1 VAYQVYDVTGS
12 VTEGKNA
19 IAAYLAPGWYA
30 TPLQGSQEPYNYGN
44 SPPALRAQLRIEH
57 NDGSVEWVNTDESW
71 KADVSPIE
79 KAEIY
84 DGESYDARRE
94 QRGWNTA
101 QFSDAAWKSAQA
113 IQPNEPEINA
123 QDYPPIRVEMEL
135 HAKSVTEPKPGVYV
149 LDFGQNMAAIPAL
162 RVQCHAGTTIR
173 LRFVEVLIRTA
184 RSIRRTCARH
194 WRAMSTRCREREWK
208 STSPIYVSRIPVCG
222 DFRAA
227 IKGLGGYRNRAS
239 DPYSCT
245 VRAGG
250 PSHHCG

>member
-123 QDYPPIRVEMEL
+123 QDYPPIRMEMEL

-162 RVQCHAGTTIR
+162 RVQGHAGTTIW
-173 LRFVEVLIRTA
+173 LRFAEVLNPDGTIYTENLRTA
-184 RSIRRTCARH
+184 T
-194 WRAMSTRCREREWK
+194 
-208 STSPIYVSRIPVCG
+208 
-222 DFRAA
+222 
-227 IKGLGGYRNRAS
+227 AS
-239 DPYSCT
+239 DEYTLSGKGVEEYQPDLRFTDSGMWRFPGCHQ
-245 VRAGG
+245 RARRI
-250 PSHHCG
+250 S